1 VIRGGEELTVSKEE
15 PFEIRNGDFVVF
27 PQEHKFKVIIKN
39 QGLKKK
45 KNKRFFLKQIVNL
58 SYNFNFSLSFFFKQ
72 KDKDEF

>member
-1 VIRGGEELTVSKEE
+1 MIRGGEELTVSKEE

-45 KNKRFFLKQIVNL
+45 RFFLKQIVNL
-58 SYNFNFSLSFFFKQ
+58 SYNFSLSFF
-72 KDKDEF
+72 